1 MVLSYYLGFHR
12 YFSQLVNHL
21 KDAINLLLEHIWLLS
36 SLPVEPIGNPV
47 NKCNQIKSKLIH
59 KYFYPIL
66 KISNFLYISQYHLN
80 YNFFMLVNIN
90 HSINFKT
97 YDTLFYVN
105 RINLHPYSFRI
116 NDTLVINCNL
126 YGILFYWHYKILF
139 RYNNLNLII
148 FWMVFHLS

>member
-1 MVLSYYLGFHR
+1 MVLSYYLGFHIG
-12 YFSQLVNHL
+12 FILLTNHS
-21 KDAINLLLEHIWLLS
+21 KDAINLLLEHTLLLS

-97 YDTLFYVN
+97 YDTLFYVID
-105 RINLHPYSFRI
+105 INLHPYSFRI
-116 NDTLVINCNL
+116 NDTLFINCKL
-126 YGILFYWHYKILF
+126 YCILFY
-139 RYNNLNLII
+139 
-148 FWMVFHLS
+148 